1 MELRIDEA
9 QGDMDAVDLYEDLR
23 EEDMLEIL
31 GLMHH
36 PRDAV
41 YMSYA
46 TSSKCYSVRDE
57 WNNLYCSFGVAPIE
71 GTNIGSAW
79 LLGTR
84 RLPQIKKFFLK
95 HSVEKVEDLLDGFD
109 YLTNFVMRTNKLSI
123 RWLEWLGAEFNDC
136 QYENYLSFILERK

>member
-9 QGDMDAVDLYEDLR
+9 QPDMDAVDLYEDLR

-31 GLMHH
+31 GLMSH
-36 PRDAV
+36 PRDAIIF
-41 YMSYA
+41 SYA
-46 TSSKCYSVRDE
+46 TSSKCYSVKDE
-57 WNNLYCSFGVAPIE
+57 MNNLYCSFGVAAIN

-84 RLPQIKKFFLK
+84 RLPKIKKFFLK
-95 HSVEKVEDLLDGFD
+95 HSKERMEELLNGFD
-109 YLTNFVMRTNKLSI
+109 YLTNFVMRTNTLSI

-136 QYENYLSFILERK
+136 QYDNYLSFILERK

>member
-1 MELRIDEA
+1 MDLRIDEA

-41 YMSYA
+41 YMSYH
-46 TSSKCYSVRDE
+46 TSSKCYSVKDE
-57 WNNLYCSFGVAPIE
+57 WNNLYCSFGVAPIK
-71 GTNIGSAW
+71 GSNIGSAW

-84 RLPQIKKFFLK
+84 RLPKIKKFFLK
-95 HSVEKVEDLLDGFD
+95 HSKDRMLGLMDGFD
-109 YLTNFVMRTNKLSI
+109 YLTNFVMRSNTLSM

>member
-9 QGDMDAVDLYEDLR
+9 QGDMDAADLYDDLR

-31 GLMHH
+31 GLMCH

-41 YMSYA
+41 YMSYV

-57 WNNLYCSFGVAPIE
+57 ENNLYCSFGVAPIN

-84 RLPQIKKFFLK
+84 RLPKIKKFFLK
-95 HSVEKVEDLLDGFD
+95 HSAEKVEELLDGFD
-109 YLTNFVMRTNKLSI
+109 YLTNFVMRSNKLSI

>member
-9 QGDMDAVDLYEDLR
+9 QLDMDAPDLYEDLR

-41 YMSYA
+41 YMSYH
-46 TSSKCYSVRDE
+46 TSSKCYSVKDE
-57 WNNLYCSFGVAPIE
+57 WNNLYCSFGVAPIK
-71 GTNIGSAW
+71 GSNIGSAW

-84 RLPQIKKFFLK
+84 RLPKIKKFFLK
-95 HSVEKVEDLLDGFD
+95 HSKERMLGLLDGFD
-109 YLTNFVMRTNKLSI
+109 YLTNFVMRSNTLSM

>member
-9 QGDMDAVDLYEDLR
+9 QEDMDAADLYEDLR

-41 YMSYA
+41 YMSYS
-46 TSSKCYSVRDE
+46 TSSKCYSVKDGM
-57 WNNLYCSFGVAPIE
+57 NNLYCSFGVCPIK

-84 RLPQIKKFFLK
+84 RLPSIKKFFLQN
-95 HSVEKVEDLLDGFD
+95 VV
-109 YLTNFVMRTNKLSI
+109 TP
-123 RWLEWLGAEFNDC
+123 
-136 QYENYLSFILERK
+136 

>member
-46 TSSKCYSVRDE
+46 SSSKCYSVRDE
-57 WNNLYCSFGVAPIE
+57 LNNLYCSFGVAPIT

-84 RLPQIKKFFLK
+84 KLPQIKKFFLK
-95 HSVEKVEDLLDGFD
+95 HSAEKVEDLLDGFD

-136 QYENYLSFILERK
+136 QYDNYLSFILERK

>member
-1 MELRIDEA
+1 MELRIEEA
-9 QGDMDAVDLYEDLR
+9 QGDMDAADLYEDLR

-46 TSSKCYSVRDE
+46 TSSKCYSVKDE
-57 WNNLYCSFGVAPIE
+57 MNNLYCSFGVAPIN

-84 RLPQIKKFFLK
+84 RLPKIKKFFLQNSK
-95 HSVEKVEDLLDGFD
+95 EKVADLLDGFD

>member
-9 QGDMDAVDLYEDLR
+9 QGDIDAVDLYDDLR

-41 YMSYA
+41 YMSYV
-46 TSSKCYSVRDE
+46 TSSKCYSVKDE
-57 WNNLYCSFGVAPIE
+57 MNNLYCSFGVAPIE

-95 HSVEKVEDLLDGFD
+95 NSKEKVEELLNGFD
-109 YLTNFVMRTNKLSI
+109 YLTNFVMKSNMLSY
-123 RWLEWLGAEFNDC
+123 RWLKWLGAEFNDC
-136 QYENYLSFILERK
+136 QYENYMSFILERK

>member
-46 TSSKCYSVRDE
+46 TSSKCYSVKDDS
-57 WNNLYCSFGVAPIE
+57 NYLYCSFGVTPIE

-84 RLPQIKKFFLK
+84 RLPKIKKFFLQ
-95 HSVEKVEDLLDGFD
+95 HSKAVS
-109 YLTNFVMRTNKLSI
+109 YTHLTLPTN
-123 RWLEWLGAEFNDC
+123 REV
-136 QYENYLSFILERK
+136 

>member
-1 MELRIDEA
+1 MELRIEEA
-9 QGDMDAVDLYEDLR
+9 QLDMDAFDLYEDLR

-41 YMSYA
+41 LMSYH
-46 TSSKCYSVRDE
+46 TSKKCYSVRDE
-57 WNNLYCSFGVAPIE
+57 LNNLYCSFGVAPIN

-84 RLPQIKKFFLK
+84 RLPKIKKFFLK
-95 HSVEKVEDLLDGFD
+95 HSAEKVEDLLEGFD

>member
-9 QGDMDAVDLYEDLR
+9 HKDMDPVDLYDDLR

-41 YMSYA
+41 YMSYH
-46 TSSKCYSVRDE
+46 TSTKCYSVKDE
-57 WNNLYCSFGVAPIE
+57 YNNLYCSFGVAPIN

-84 RLPQIKKFFLK
+84 RLPKIKKFFLK
-95 HSVEKVEDLLDGFD
+95 HSAEKVSELLDGFD
-109 YLTNFVMRTNKLSI
+109 YLTNFVMRSNKLSI

>member
-9 QGDMDAVDLYEDLR
+9 HGDMDAVDLYENLR

-41 YMSYA
+41 YTSYSCS
-46 TSSKCYSVRDE
+46 TKCYSVKDE
-57 WNNLYCSFGVAPIE
+57 MNNLYCSFGVAPTE
-71 GTNIGSAW
+71 GTNLGSAW

-84 RLPQIKKFFLK
+84 RLPTIKKFFLK
-95 HSVEKVEDLLDGFD
+95 HSRERMEGLLDGFD
-109 YLTNFVMRTNKLSI
+109 YLTPLPFLFVRIVGLSLRVI
-123 RWLEWLGAEFNDC
+123 RRFQRCKGFSLH
-136 QYENYLSFILERK
+136 

>member
-9 QGDMDAVDLYEDLR
+9 QGDIDAVDLYDDLR

-41 YMSYA
+41 YMSYV
-46 TSSKCYSVRDE
+46 TSSKCYSVKDE
-57 WNNLYCSFGVAPIE
+57 MNNLYCSFGVAPIE

-95 HSVEKVEDLLDGFD
+95 NSKEKVEELLNGFD
-109 YLTNFVMRTNKLSI
+109 YLTNFVMKSNTLSY
-123 RWLEWLGAEFNDC
+123 RWLKWLGAEFNDC
-136 QYENYLSFILERK
+136 HLDGYMSFILERK

>member
-1 MELRIDEA
+1 MELRIEEA
-9 QGDMDAVDLYEDLR
+9 QLDMDAFDLYEDLR

-41 YMSYA
+41 LMSYH
-46 TSSKCYSVRDE
+46 TSKKCYSVRDE
-57 WNNLYCSFGVAPIE
+57 LNNLYCSFGVAPIN

-84 RLPQIKKFFLK
+84 RLPKIKKFFLK
-95 HSVEKVEDLLDGFD
+95 HSAEKVEDLLEGFD
-109 YLTNFVMRTNKLSI
+109 YLTNFVMRSNKLSI

>member
-9 QGDMDAVDLYEDLR
+9 QPDMDAVDLYEDLR

-31 GLMHH
+31 GLMSH
-36 PRDAV
+36 PRDAIIF
-41 YMSYA
+41 SYA
-46 TSSKCYSVRDE
+46 TSSKCYSVKDE
-57 WNNLYCSFGVAPIE
+57 MNNLYCSFGVAAIN

-84 RLPQIKKFFLK
+84 RLPKIKKFFLK
-95 HSVEKVEDLLDGFD
+95 HSKEKVEELLNGFD
-109 YLTNFVMRTNKLSI
+109 YLTNFVMRTNTLSI

-136 QYENYLSFILERK
+136 QYDNYLSFILERK

>member
-9 QGDMDAVDLYEDLR
+9 QGDMDAADLYEDLR

-31 GLMHH
+31 GLMNH

-41 YMSYA
+41 YMSYH
-46 TSSKCYSVRDE
+46 TSSKCYSVKDE
-57 WNNLYCSFGVAPIE
+57 WNNLYCSFGVSPIK
-71 GTNIGSAW
+71 GSNIGSAW

-95 HSVEKVEDLLDGFD
+95 HSKERMLGLLDGFD
-109 YLTNFVMRTNKLSI
+109 YLTNFVMRSNTLSM

>member
-9 QGDMDAVDLYEDLR
+9 HGDMDAVDLYENLR

-41 YMSYA
+41 YTSYSCS
-46 TSSKCYSVRDE
+46 TKCYSVKDE
-57 WNNLYCSFGVAPIE
+57 LNNLYCSFGVAPIE
-71 GTNIGSAW
+71 GTNLGSAW

-84 RLPQIKKFFLK
+84 RLPSIKKFFLK
-95 HSVEKVEDLLDGFD
+95 HSRERMEGLLDGFD
-109 YLTNFVMRTNKLSI
+109 YLTNFVMKSNTLSY
-123 RWLEWLGAEFNDC
+123 RWLKWLGAEFNDC
-136 QYENYLSFILERK
+136 HLDGYLSFILERK

>member
-31 GLMHH
+31 GLMTH

-57 WNNLYCSFGVAPIE
+57 LNNLYCSFGVCPIN

-84 RLPQIKKFFLK
+84 RLPNIKKFFLK
-95 HSVEKVEDLLDGFD
+95 HSAEKVADLLDGFD

>member
-9 QGDMDAVDLYEDLR
+9 HKDMDPVDLYDDLR

-31 GLMHH
+31 GLMCH

-57 WNNLYCSFGVAPIE
+57 ENNLYCSFGVAPIN

-84 RLPQIKKFFLK
+84 RLPKIKKFFLK
-95 HSVEKVEDLLDGFD
+95 HSAEKVEDLLQGFD
-109 YLTNFVMRTNKLSI
+109 YLTNFVMRSNKLSI

>member
-9 QGDMDAVDLYEDLR
+9 QGDMDAADLYEDLR

-41 YMSYA
+41 YMSYG
-46 TSSKCYSVRDE
+46 TSSKCYSVKDE
-57 WNNLYCSFGVAPIE
+57 WNNLYCSFGVTPIKD
-71 GTNIGSAW
+71 TNIGSAW

-84 RLPQIKKFFLK
+84 RLPSIKKFFLQNSK
-95 HSVEKVEDLLDGFD
+95 ERMQELLNGFD
-109 YLTNFVMRTNKLSI
+109 YLTNFVMRSNTLSM

>member
-9 QGDMDAVDLYEDLR
+9 QGDMDAADLYEDLR

-31 GLMHH
+31 GLMSH

-41 YMSYA
+41 YMSYV

-57 WNNLYCSFGVAPIE
+57 ENNLYCSFGVAPIN

-84 RLPQIKKFFLK
+84 RLPNIKKFFLK
-95 HSVEKVEDLLDGFD
+95 HSAEKVEDLLQGFD
-109 YLTNFVMRTNKLSI
+109 YLTNFVMRSNKLSI

>member
-9 QGDMDAVDLYEDLR
+9 QGDIDAVDLYDDLR

-41 YMSYA
+41 YMSYV
-46 TSSKCYSVRDE
+46 TSSKCYSVKDE
-57 WNNLYCSFGVAPIE
+57 MNNLYCSFGVAPIE

-95 HSVEKVEDLLDGFD
+95 NSKEKVEELLNGFD
-109 YLTNFVMRTNKLSI
+109 YLTNFVMKSNMLSY
-123 RWLEWLGAEFNDC
+123 RWLKWLGAEFNDC
-136 QYENYLSFILERK
+136 QFDSYLSFILERK

>member
-9 QGDMDAVDLYEDLR
+9 HNDMDPVDLYEDLR

-46 TSSKCYSVRDE
+46 SSSKCYSVRDE
-57 WNNLYCSFGVAPIE
+57 MNNLYCSFGVAPIK
-71 GTNIGSAW
+71 GSNIGSAW

-84 RLPQIKKFFLK
+84 RLPKIKKFFLK
-95 HSVEKVEDLLDGFD
+95 HSKERMLGLLDGFD
-109 YLTNFVMRTNKLSI
+109 YLTNFVMRSNTLSM
-123 RWLEWLGAEFNDC
+123 RWLGWLGAEFNDC

>member
-9 QGDMDAVDLYEDLR
+9 QLDMDAPDLYEDLR

-31 GLMHH
+31 GLMNH

-46 TSSKCYSVRDE
+46 CSTKCYSVKDDR
-57 WNNLYCSFGVAPIE
+57 NYLYCSFGVAPIE

-84 RLPQIKKFFLK
+84 RLPKIKKFFLK
-95 HSVEKVEDLLDGFD
+95 QSKERMIDLLDGFD
-109 YLTNFVMRTNKLSI
+109 YLTNFVMKSNTLSY
-123 RWLEWLGAEFNDC
+123 RWLKWLGAEFNDC
-136 QYENYLSFILERK
+136 HLDGYLSFILERK

>member
-9 QGDMDAVDLYEDLR
+9 QPDMDAVDLYEDLR
-23 EEDMLEIL
+23 EDDMLEII
-31 GLMHH
+31 GLMNH

-46 TSSKCYSVRDE
+46 CSTKCYSVKDE
-57 WNNLYCSFGVAPIE
+57 MNNLYCSFGVAPIE

-84 RLPQIKKFFLK
+84 RLPTIKKFFLK
-95 HSVEKVEDLLDGFD
+95 HSAERMEGLLEGFD
-109 YLTNFVMRTNKLSI
+109 YLTNYVMRSNKLSI
-123 RWLEWLGAEFNDC
+123 KWLEWLGAEFNDC
-136 QYENYLSFILERK
+136 QYEGYLSFILERK